1 MNISTFGK
9 STPAVIILTAFTF
22 LTVFAC
28 GVPATPNLMAPWSAL
43 AFFIIGCALWSAS
56 SPRVESLAPHRIG
69 AILVFT
75 IGAVVSGE
83 HLLNAGSTA
92 FDRLLFPNLLPRTA
106 PLPGRPAQ
114 LAGFRY
120 CLLGV
125 MLFLTRARDRRLVL
139 VREWTAVTILTLCY
153 FGFVAVMSSW
163 GPAAPASISPFP

>member
-9 STPAVIILTAFTF
+9 STPAIIIFTAFTF

-43 AFFIIGCALWSAS
+43 AFFIIGCVSWSAS

-92 FDRLLFPNLLPRTA
+92 FDRLLFPKLLPRTGS
-106 PLPGRPAQ
+106 LPGRPAQ

-125 MLFLTRARDRRLVL
+125 MLFLARARARRLVL
-139 VREWTAVTILTLCY
+139 AREWTPIPIPTISHSGFLAVIP
-153 FGFVAVMSSW
+153 SPP
-163 GPAAPASISPFP
+163 PAAPHTISP

>member
-75 IGAVVSGE
+75 IGAAVSGE

-92 FDRLLFPNLLPRTA
+92 LHRQRFARRMPLTTPR
-106 PLPGRPAQ
+106 
-114 LAGFRY
+114 
-120 CLLGV
+120 
-125 MLFLTRARDRRLVL
+125 
-139 VREWTAVTILTLCY
+139 
-153 FGFVAVMSSW
+153 
-163 GPAAPASISPFP
+163 